1 MIQSRAIHILL
12 IEDNPGDVRLTQE
25 AFRESHLPI
34 KLDVVMDG
42 LEGVRFLRK
51 QGKYEH
57 ATTPDLV
64 LLDLNLPKMD
74 GRQVLND
81 IKNDPILRRIPII
94 VLTTSNAEHDIL
106 QCYDLHANSYV
117 NKPVDFDH
125 FFEVI
130 RRVEDFW
137 LSTSILPSMVHA

>member
-1 MIQSRAIHILL
+1 MIQSRPVHILL

-25 AFRESHLPI
+25 AFRESNLPI
-34 KLDVVMDG
+34 RLDVVMDG
-42 LEGVRFLRK
+42 LEGVRYLRK
-51 QGKYEH
+51 QGKYEN

-74 GRQVLND
+74 GRQVLQD
-81 IKNDPILRRIPII
+81 IKNDPELRRIPIV

-117 NKPVDFDH
+117 NKPVDFDQ
-125 FFEVI
+125 FFDII
-130 RRVEDFW
+130 RQIEAFW
-137 LSTSILPSMVHA
+137 IQTSILPSMVHV